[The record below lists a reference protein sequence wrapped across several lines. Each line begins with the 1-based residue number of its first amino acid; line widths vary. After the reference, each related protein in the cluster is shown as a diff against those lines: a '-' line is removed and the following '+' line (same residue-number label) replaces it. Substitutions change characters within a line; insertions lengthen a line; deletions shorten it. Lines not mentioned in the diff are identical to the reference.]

1 MGKKL
6 GNALIIYG
14 ILNFLFS
21 LVLGIL
27 ILIIGA
33 LIWMIIMIAI
43 GNWQRSKAR
52 AEKARDKQTELLKRV
67 ADKLD
72 EKDKT
77 EPDNGIRYT
86 KD

>member
-21 LVLGIL
+21 LVLGIP

-52 AEKARDKQTELLKRV
+52 AEKGWRQTDRTVKESGR
-67 ADKLD
+67 
-72 EKDKT
+72 
-77 EPDNGIRYT
+77 
-86 KD
+86 

>member
-14 ILNFLFS
+14 ILNFLVSFAFGPIIIIAA
-21 LVLGIL
+21 LV
-27 ILIIGA
+27 
-33 LIWMIIMIAI
+33 WMIIMIAL
-43 GNWQRSKAR
+43 GNWQRSKGR
-52 AEKARDKQTELLKRV
+52 SEEVRDKQTELLKQM

-77 EPDNGIRYT
+77 EPDKGIRYT